1 MFNKTNHKL
10 KAIFNFEEIDLNN
23 MRKTFLTIIAV
34 YFSLVIY
41 AQKIDYKLSME
52 SPSSHY
58 FQVEMQLKD
67 FKEKELEVKMPIWA
81 PGSYLAREF
90 AKSVDL
96 VTATDQ
102 NGNQLPINKTT
113 KNTWRIERGKAT
125 TVKVNYEVYA
135 FELSVR
141 TSFLDLS
148 HGYVN
153 GTSIF
158 MYVGGHKDLSGTVRI
173 IPHKDFRKITTALK
187 RSGDDVSG
195 EGTLFTFDNY
205 DQLVDSPIEIGN
217 QIEFEFTAAG
227 TKHKVAM
234 YGTGNYHIPTLQKD
248 MAKIVESCTAVFGEN
263 PNKDY
268 TFIIHNT
275 VDGGGG
281 LEHTNSTTLNVNRWT
296 YSGDDYIGFL
306 SLVAHEYFHLWNV
319 KRIRPIELGPFN
331 YDEENYTSLLWVME
345 GFTSYYDELILR
357 RAGLYSEKEYMNK
370 LIGTINYVE
379 NYPGAK
385 VQPVSHASH
394 DAWIKAYRPNEN
406 SRNTTISYYSKGQVL
421 AAAIDM
427 MIIDKYNGKKSL
439 DDFMQLLYNTYYKK
453 KNRGFT
459 ETEFKKE
466 LSDFVKEDL
475 SDFYRKYIDGVDAIP
490 FIDFFKKVDVDLN
503 KQDVMKNNIGVS
515 VNSKGKVRS
524 VERNSDGEK
533 ADINVNDEIISID
546 GYRMKGSDANSYF
559 EILNK
564 GDEVEI
570 IYARDEMM
578 KSTILTTSEKK
589 TVSYKFNKADFNSK
603 KFKYWLRLL

>member
-1 MFNKTNHKL
+1 
-10 KAIFNFEEIDLNN
+10 

-34 YFSLVIY
+34 YFSLAIC
-41 AQKIDYKLSME
+41 AQKVDYKLSMQ

-58 FQVEMQLKD
+58 FQVEMELSD

-90 AKSVDL
+90 AKSVDM
-96 VTATDQ
+96 VVATDQ
-102 NGNQLPINKTT
+102 NGNKLEVDKTT
-113 KNTWRIERGKAT
+113 KNTWVIKKGKASK
-125 TVKVNYEVYA
+125 VRVNYEVYA

-141 TSFLDLS
+141 TSFLDMS

-153 GTSIF
+153 GTSMF
-158 MYVGGHKDLSGTVRI
+158 MYVGGHKDISGNLRVV
-173 IPHKDFRKITTALK
+173 PHKEFRKITTALK
-187 RSGDDVSG
+187 KSGDDVSE
-195 EGTLFTFDNY
+195 EGTLYKYDNY
-205 DQLVDSPIEIGN
+205 DQLVDCPIEIGN
-217 QIEFEFTAAG
+217 QIEFEFTAGG
-227 TKHKVAM
+227 TRHNVAM
-234 YGTGNYHIPTLQKD
+234 YGTGNYHIPTLKED
-248 MAKIVESCTAVFGEN
+248 MAKIVESCTSVFGEN
-263 PNKDY
+263 PNKEY

-357 RAGLYSEKEYMNK
+357 RAGYYTEKEYMNK

-379 NYPGAK
+379 NYPGVR

-394 DAWIKAYRPNEN
+394 DAWIKSYRPNEN

-421 AAAIDM
+421 AASIDM
-427 MIIDKYNGKKSL
+427 MIIDAYKGKKSL
-439 DDFMQLLYNTYYKK
+439 DDFMQILYNKYYKK

-459 ETEFKKE
+459 EDEFKSELSGFVKQDLTEFYK
-466 LSDFVKEDL
+466 
-475 SDFYRKYIDGVDAIP
+475 KYIDGVEAIP
-490 FIDFFKKVDVDLN
+490 FGDFFKKVDVTLAS
-503 KQDVMKNNIGVS
+503 KDVMKNNIGVS
-515 VNSKGKVRS
+515 VNSKGEVRF
-524 VERNSDGEK
+524 VGRNSDGEK
-533 ADINVNDEIISID
+533 ANINVHDEIISVD
-546 GYRMKGSDANSYF
+546 GYRMKGTDANSYF
-559 EILNK
+559 KILNK
-564 GDEVEI
+564 GDEVEV

-578 KSTILTTSEKK
+578 KSTIIKTTEKK
-589 TVSYKFNKADFNSK
+589 TISFKLKDFDLHSK
-603 KFKYWLRLL
+603 KFKYWLRKQ